1 MNTNNNSNN
10 YNMSPLSDHQN
21 KPIIHEFD
29 FFSLNNTNHASTSAP
44 PLHHCTP
51 SSLTESKVNTSLN
64 LLTTNTSSDQS
75 MVEPDISNKS
85 EDKRDKLEL
94 DVLQAELERKK
105 AENHR
110 LRNMFDE
117 AKMNY
122 EALQMHMLSLMQERS
137 VEDCKEEEQEE
148 EKPNGNGG
156 VLIPRQIVDLAKDN
170 EEGSKDE
177 ELVFDP
183 DKEESDHE
191 NERNDSQVLAANNN
205 TNNVSNFSA
214 QTNVEE
220 AEATMKKAKVSVRA
234 RSEANMIND
243 ACQWRKYGQKMAK
256 GNPFPRAYY
265 RCTMALNCPVKKQVQ
280 RCAEDKSIL
289 VTTYEGNHN
298 HALPPA
304 AMEMV
309 KQTSAAA
316 RMLLSGP
323 MTSPD
328 GLMNSNFLTR
338 TVFPSSSSIA
348 TISASAP
355 FPTITLDLTQSP
367 NNPLQFPTQTL
378 FNQSGFSGLQM
389 SQDAETSQSQ
399 QISQNLTADPDL
411 TAVLVA
417 AITYMIGVAQPNDN
431 DTKTNNNNGN
441 VI

>member
-1 MNTNNNSNN
+1 MIF
-10 YNMSPLSDHQN
+10 Q
-21 KPIIHEFD
+21 
-29 FFSLNNTNHASTSAP
+29 
-44 PLHHCTP
+44 
-51 SSLTESKVNTSLN
+51 
-64 LLTTNTSSDQS
+64 
-75 MVEPDISNKS
+75 
-85 EDKRDKLEL
+85 L

>member
-1 MNTNNNSNN
+1 MDTNNNKNKN
-10 YNMSPLSDHQN
+10 YNTSPLSHHQN

-29 FFSLNNTNHASTSAP
+29 FFSLNSTNHASTSAP
-44 PLHHCTP
+44 PSHHYTP
-51 SSLTESKVNTSLN
+51 SSLPEFKVNTSLN
-64 LLTTNTSSDQS
+64 LLTTNTSSDES
-75 MVEPDISNKS
+75 KVEPDISTNS
-85 EDKRDKLEL
+85 EDKKVVD
-94 DVLQAELERKK
+94 LQAELERKK
-105 AENHR
+105 AENHQ

-122 EALQMHMLSLMQERS
+122 EALRMHMLSLMQEERK
-137 VEDCKEEEQEE
+137 VEDCKEEEQDVA
-148 EKPNGNGG
+148 N
-156 VLIPRQIVDLAKDN
+156 DD

-177 ELVFDP
+177 EVLFDH
-183 DKEESDHE
+183 DNKESDRG
-191 NERNDSQVLAANNN
+191 NERNDSPSNQVLGANNN
-205 TNNVSNFSA
+205 DTNNVSNFSP

-220 AEATMKKAKVSVRA
+220 AEASMKKAKVSVRA

-243 ACQWRKYGQKMAK
+243 GCQWRKYGQKMAK

-304 AMEMV
+304 AIEMV
-309 KQTSAAA
+309 QQTSSAA

-328 GLMNSNFLTR
+328 GLMNPNFLTR

-378 FNQSGFSGLQM
+378 FNHSRFSGLQM

-399 QISQNLTADPDL
+399 QTSQNLTADPDL

-417 AITYMIGVAQPNDN
+417 ALTCMIGAPQPNN
-431 DTKTNNNNGN
+431 NNTKTNNNNGN

>member
-1 MNTNNNSNN
+1 MNTNHNNC
-10 YNMSPLSDHQN
+10 YISPLSDNQN

-44 PLHHCTP
+44 PYQHHTP
-51 SSLTESKVNTSLN
+51 SSPTEIKVNTSLN
-64 LLTTNTSSDQS
+64 LLTTNTSSDES
-75 MVEPDISNKS
+75 KVEANTSTNS
-85 EDKRDKLEL
+85 EDKRDNLEL

-105 AENHR
+105 AENQH

-117 AKMNY
+117 AKMHY
-122 EALQMHMLSLMQERS
+122 EHLLSLMQERKVRK
-137 VEDCKEEEQEE
+137 VEDGKEEEQEE
-148 EKPNGNGG
+148 KPNGNSG
-156 VLIPRQIVDLAKDN
+156 VLIQRQNVD
-170 EEGSKDE
+170 EEGSNDDE
-177 ELVFDP
+177 ELVFDH
-183 DKEESDHE
+183 DKEESDHG
-191 NERNDSQVLAANNN
+191 NQVVAANNN
-205 TNNVSNFSA
+205 NANNVSNFSP
-214 QTNVEE
+214 QTHVEE
-220 AEATMKKAKVSVRA
+220 AEATMRKAKVSVRV

-243 ACQWRKYGQKMAK
+243 GCQWRKYGQKMAK

-280 RCAEDKSIL
+280 RWAEDKSIL
-289 VTTYEGNHN
+289 VITYEGNHN

-309 KQTSAAA
+309 RQTSSAA

-328 GLMNSNFLTR
+328 GLMNPNFLTR

-348 TISASAP
+348 TISSSAP

-367 NNPLQFPTQTL
+367 NNPLQFPTHTL
-378 FNQSGFSGLQM
+378 FNQSRFSGLQM

-399 QISQNLTADPDL
+399 QTSQNLAADPDFA
-411 TAVLVA
+411 AVLVA
-417 AITYMIGVAQPNDN
+417 ALTRMIGGAQPNNN
-431 DTKTNNNNGN
+431 DTKTNNSNGN

>member
-1 MNTNNNSNN
+1 MIF
-10 YNMSPLSDHQN
+10 Q
-21 KPIIHEFD
+21 
-29 FFSLNNTNHASTSAP
+29 
-44 PLHHCTP
+44 
-51 SSLTESKVNTSLN
+51 
-64 LLTTNTSSDQS
+64 
-75 MVEPDISNKS
+75 
-85 EDKRDKLEL
+85 L

-156 VLIPRQIVDLAKDN
+156 VLIPRQIVVLAKDN

-234 RSEANMIND
+234 RSEANMVLQFHILVKIMEFIFWILSDANHYLLSQIND

-265 RCTMALNCPVKKQVQ
+265 RCTMALNCPVKKQV
-280 RCAEDKSIL
+280 SYL
-289 VTTYEGNHN
+289 
-298 HALPPA
+298 
-304 AMEMV
+304 
-309 KQTSAAA
+309 
-316 RMLLSGP
+316 
-323 MTSPD
+323 
-328 GLMNSNFLTR
+328 
-338 TVFPSSSSIA
+338 
-348 TISASAP
+348 
-355 FPTITLDLTQSP
+355 
-367 NNPLQFPTQTL
+367 
-378 FNQSGFSGLQM
+378 
-389 SQDAETSQSQ
+389 
-399 QISQNLTADPDL
+399 
-411 TAVLVA
+411 
-417 AITYMIGVAQPNDN
+417 
-431 DTKTNNNNGN
+431 
-441 VI
+441 